1 MRFSRPR
8 HSRGSR
14 RATVALLLLS
24 LLAAACGAAGGSA
37 PGGGRAAGVPSAAT
51 SATTSTEARTDGE
64 TLTVVA
70 TFSILSDLVQN
81 IGGDRIALETLVGP
95 GADAHTFEPSPADN
109 QALLVADLVFENGLG
124 FETWLDGLYE
134 SSGSE
139 ARRVVVTEGI
149 EDLIEAGEHEEEET
163 HEAAHGGEEGHAGE
177 QEQEDGEEHA
187 EEAEGTAEADHADE
201 DADHE
206 AESGRATEEEGHTAE
221 DGEDVHGEYDPH
233 VWHDVTNAIHMVE
246 RIRDA
251 LAEADPR
258 NAAIYRSNAARYIG
272 ELRALDETVRERTS
286 ALPEE
291 RRKLVT
297 SHDTFGYFAR
307 RYGFEIVDT
316 ALGTT
321 TEESEPAA
329 AEVARLVQEIEA
341 ANVPAVF
348 TENVSNPGVMERV
361 AQETGV
367 EVAPPLYT
375 DALGEP
381 GSESETYVGM
391 ARYNVEIIVEALGV

>member
-1 MRFSRPR
+1 V
-8 HSRGSR
+8 
-14 RATVALLLLS
+14 TLLLLS
-24 LLAAACGAAGGSA
+24 LLASACGAAGGSA
-37 PGGGRAAGVPSAAT
+37 PGDGRAAGVPSAAT
-51 SATTSTEARTDGE
+51 SATTSTEGRTDGE

-70 TFSILSDLVQN
+70 TFSILGDLVSN
-81 IGGDRIALETLVGP
+81 VAGDRVEIATLVGP

-109 QALLVADLVFENGLG
+109 QALLAADLVFENGLG
-124 FETWLDGLYE
+124 FETWLDDLYE

-149 EDLIEAGEHEEEET
+149 EGLIGAGEHEEEET

-177 QEQEDGEEHA
+177 QEHEDGEEHA

-201 DADHE
+201 DADHQ
-206 AESGRATEEEGHTAE
+206 AESGQATEEEDHAAE

-251 LAEADPR
+251 LTEADPR
-258 NAAIYRSNAARYIG
+258 NAAVYRANAERYIG
-272 ELRALDETVRERTS
+272 ELRELDETVRERTS

-297 SHDTFGYFAR
+297 SHDTFGYFAQ

-316 ALGTT
+316 ALGVT
-321 TEESEPAA
+321 TEESEPSA
-329 AEVARLVQEIEA
+329 AEIAQLIREIEEA
-341 ANVPAVF
+341 GVPAVF

-361 AQETGV
+361 AQETGA

-381 GSESETYVGM
+381 GSEGGTYLEMV
-391 ARYNVEIIVEALGV
+391 RYNADTIVEALGE